1 MNEVQWLSLPVVWA
15 AIIALATA
23 LYVVLDG
30 FDLGIGILFPF
41 FPQEAH
47 RDQMM
52 NSVAPFWDGNETW
65 LVLGGGGLWIA
76 FPKAFAIIM
85 PALYLPM
92 IVMLLALIFRGVAFE
107 FRWVAKPRHRVWDLA
122 FAAGSTTAAFA
133 QGIVLGGLL
142 EGIVVKNGAFAG
154 GSLDWLA
161 PFPLFCGVAMVVGY
175 ALIGATWLAMKTDG
189 AVEARTRA
197 MAKTLLLALL
207 ACIAVVSLWT
217 PFAVPR
223 IAERWFTL
231 PSFLYLAPVPIASAI
246 CALAC
251 WTGLRNGR
259 TVLPF
264 ACAVGLFLLAFLGLV
279 LSNIPYLVPPTITVW
294 DAAAAPASQE
304 FMLVG
309 VLILLPVILGYTVFN
324 YWVFRGKV
332 RAGEGYH

>member
-41 FPQEAH
+41 FAREQD

-85 PALYLPM
+85 PALYLPV

-107 FRWVAKPRHRVWDLA
+107 FRWVAKPHHRLWDLA

-142 EGIVVKNGAFAG
+142 EGITVSNGVFAG
-154 GSLDWLA
+154 GSLDWFA

-175 ALIGATWLAMKTDG
+175 ALIGAAWLAMKTDG
-189 AVEARTRA
+189 DVEARTRA
-197 MAKTLLLALL
+197 MAKKLLLALL

-231 PSFLYLAPVPIASAI
+231 PNFFYLAPVPIAS
-246 CALAC
+246 LAC
-251 WTGLRNGR
+251 AMLCWVGLRNAR
-259 TVLPF
+259 PVLPF

-279 LSNIPYLVPPTITVW
+279 LSNVPYLVPPTITVW
-294 DAAAAPASQE
+294 DAAAAPASQQI
-304 FMLVG
+304 MLIG
-309 VLILLPVILGYTVFN
+309 VLVLLPVILGYTVFN

>member
-1 MNEVQWLSLPVVWA
+1 
-15 AIIALATA
+15 
-23 LYVVLDG
+23 
-30 FDLGIGILFPF
+30 
-41 FPQEAH
+41 
-47 RDQMM
+47 
-52 NSVAPFWDGNETW
+52 
-65 LVLGGGGLWIA
+65 
-76 FPKAFAIIM
+76 
-85 PALYLPM
+85 
-92 IVMLLALIFRGVAFE
+92 MLLALIFRGVAFE
-107 FRWVAKPRHRVWDLA
+107 FRWVAKPHHRLWDLA

-142 EGIVVKNGAFAG
+142 EGIVVKDGVFAG

-161 PFPLFCGVAMVVGY
+161 PFPLFCGAALVVGY

-189 AVEARTRA
+189 EVETRTRA
-197 MAKTLLLALL
+197 MARTLLLALL

-231 PSFLYLAPVPIASAI
+231 PNLFYLAPVPIASLA
-246 CALAC
+246 CAALC
-251 WTGLRNGR
+251 WTGLRR
-259 TVLPF
+259 ARPVLPF

-279 LSNIPYLVPPTITVW
+279 LSNVPYLVPPTVTVW

-304 FMLVG
+304 IMLIG